1 MMKIALIVIMAII
14 LAVYIAAVW
23 VEAKENKEVKKKV
36 EEFEKTIA
44 NMENLNI
51 SRGGTLMELYLKDCE
66 LEKRI
71 EKLERK
77 KTSTKK

>member
-1 MMKIALIVIMAII
+1 MKIALIVIMAII